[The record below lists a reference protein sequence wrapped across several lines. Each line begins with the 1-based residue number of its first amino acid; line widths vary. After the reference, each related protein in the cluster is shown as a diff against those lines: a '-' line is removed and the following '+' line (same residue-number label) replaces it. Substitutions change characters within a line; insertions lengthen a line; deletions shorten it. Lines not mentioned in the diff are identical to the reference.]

1 MKSLNKNTALLVV
14 DIQKGFDDTAY
25 WGGNRNNPMAEENA
39 KKILEVFRAQ
49 QLPVFIIQHCSEDP
63 QSLLHESSAGNAL
76 KDDFIPLENEYLI
89 KKNVNSSFIGTNLKE
104 TLDKLS
110 IENTVITGLTTI
122 HCVST
127 TTRMSGNFGFN
138 TYLIED
144 ACATFDRV
152 GINGEKYSA
161 QEIHNMEL
169 ACLNNEFATVIN
181 TTELI
186 ELLGQ

>member
-1 MKSLNKNTALLVV
+1 MKSLNKNTALIVI

-39 KKILEVFRAQ
+39 KKILDVFRKLK
-49 QLPVFIIQHCSEDP
+49 LPVFIVQHCSQDP
-63 QSLLHESSAGNAL
+63 QSLLHESNDGNAL

-104 TLDKLS
+104 SLDSLS
-110 IENTVITGLTTI
+110 IENTVIVGLTTI

-144 ACATFDRV
+144 ACAAFDRI
-152 GINGEKYSA
+152 GLNGEKYAA
-161 QEIHNMEL
+161 QDIHNMEL
-169 ACLNNEFATVIN
+169 SCLNNEFATVIN
-181 TTELI
+181 TNK
-186 ELLGQ
+186 LLQILE